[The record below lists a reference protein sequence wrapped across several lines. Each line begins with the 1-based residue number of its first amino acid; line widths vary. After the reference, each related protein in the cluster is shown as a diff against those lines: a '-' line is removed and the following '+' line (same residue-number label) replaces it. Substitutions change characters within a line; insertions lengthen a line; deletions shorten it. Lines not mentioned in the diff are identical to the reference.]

1 MAEEQKGW
9 VSLLPTTEQTSS
21 EEKTAEGGTGR
32 TLRKSRRKSYKK
44 RKTKRRRTRKKR
56 RRKRKRKRTKRK
68 TKKRKRRKRGG
79 NDFDDCK
86 KYPTQGEIL
95 ECRLAGGVKAYNK
108 SKKRKHFSFP
118 KFKSF
123 KTKDQKQQKK
133 EQDLIDS
140 MDWSK
145 I

>member
-1 MAEEQKGW
+1 MAEEQQGW
-9 VSLLPTTEQTSS
+9 VSSLPTTEQTSS

-56 RRKRKRKRTKRK
+56 RRKRKRRRTKRK
-68 TKKRKRRKRGG
+68 TKKRRKKRGG